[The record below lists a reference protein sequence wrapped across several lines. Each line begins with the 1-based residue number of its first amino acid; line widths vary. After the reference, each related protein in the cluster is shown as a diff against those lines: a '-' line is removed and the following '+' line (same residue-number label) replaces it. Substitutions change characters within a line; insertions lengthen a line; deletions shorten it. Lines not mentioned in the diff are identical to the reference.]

1 MNKNLNLHAIVM
13 RKRPK
18 YGKEIKNKMFPNLI
32 NQKFNVPTKN
42 KIWCTDFTYRRL
54 ANGKMCY
61 NCSIIDLFDRSVV
74 ASVNFNHINTKLAI
88 NTLSK
93 AIKSEK
99 PPKGLILH
107 SDQGCQFASV
117 AFVDFCK
124 TKGIVQSM
132 SRTGC
137 PYDNAPME
145 RFYNTFK
152 SELIYRNSFHSE
164 ASLDQATLKY
174 IFVWY
179 NHIRPH
185 TYNNGLTPFEVR
197 CSA

>member
-1 MNKNLNLHAIVM
+1 M
-13 RKRPK
+13 R
-18 YGKEIKNKMFPNLI
+18 
-32 NQKFNVPTKN
+32 
-42 KIWCTDFTYRRL
+42 
-54 ANGKMCY
+54 Y
-61 NCSIIDLFDRSVV
+61 NCTIIDLFDRSVV
-74 ASVNFNHINTKLAI
+74 ASANSNYINAELAI

-93 AIKSEK
+93 AIKAEK

-107 SDQGCQFASV
+107 SDQGCQFTSAE
-117 AFVDFCK
+117 FVDFCK
-124 TKGIVQSM
+124 TKGILQSM
-132 SRTGC
+132 SRAGC

-152 SELIYRNSFHSE
+152 SELIYLKRFHSE

-174 IFVWY
+174 IFFWD

-185 TYNNGLTPFEVR
+185 TCNNGLTPFEAR